1 VRRILVTGGC
11 GFIGANLVRHLL
23 RSHAD
28 VEVLNLDALTYA
40 GNPANLADLAGE
52 PRYRF
57 VRGEIADA
65 RLVTALLEGVWGVAH
80 AAAETHVDRSLL
92 EAAGLDGAGGAFIK
106 TNVLGTYTL
115 LQAARAAG
123 VRRFLH
129 VSTDE
134 VYGPTPRGV
143 FYTEAQPFAPRS
155 PYAASKAG
163 GEFQARAF
171 FESYGLPVV
180 ITRGVNTVGPYQ
192 YPEKAVPLF
201 TTNALLGLPLPLYG
215 EGLQARDRLAVLD
228 HCRAIDL
235 VLHEGEPGEAYNV
248 AAGNEATNREVA
260 ELILDALDLSHDLIQ
275 PVEDR
280 AGHDDRYALD
290 PSKLHALGWSPTRDL
305 ESLTVETVAWYRDHP
320 EWWRPLR
327 DAAGFRRYYEKQYG
341 RRLSPFT
348 PSPDPSPASRG
359 RGA

>member
-11 GFIGANLVRHLL
+11 GFIGSNLVRHLL
-23 RSHAD
+23 RTHAG
-28 VEVLNLDALTYA
+28 VEVINLDALTYA

-57 VRGEIADA
+57 IRGDVTDA
-65 RLVTALLEGVWGVAH
+65 RLVAALMPGCWGVAH
-80 AAAETHVDRSLL
+80 VAAETHVDRSLL
-92 EAAGLDGAGGAFIK
+92 EGGDFIR

-115 LQAARAAG
+115 LRAALDAG
-123 VRRFLH
+123 VQRFLH

-134 VYGPTPRGV
+134 VYGPTPRGLA
-143 FYTEAQPFAPRS
+143 FREDQPFAPRS

-163 GEFQARAF
+163 AEFQVRAF
-171 FESYGLPVV
+171 FESYGLPAV

-192 YPEKAVPLF
+192 YIEKVVPLF

-215 EGLQARDRLAVLD
+215 DGLQARDRLFVED

-248 AAGNEATNREVA
+248 AAGNEANNRQVA
-260 ELILDALDLSHDLIQ
+260 EMILDALDLSRDLIQ

-280 AGHDDRYALD
+280 AGHDERYALD
-290 PSKLHALGWSPTRDL
+290 ASRLHALGWAPTRDL
-305 ESLTVETVAWYRDHP
+305 EQVISDTVEWYRRNDS
-320 EWWRPLR
+320 WWRPLR
-327 DAAGFRRYYEKQYG
+327 DQDFQRYYERQYG
-341 RRLSPFT
+341 ARLG
-348 PSPDPSPASRG
+348 G
-359 RGA
+359 RSGR

>member
-1 VRRILVTGGC
+1 MRRILVTGGC
-11 GFIGANLVRHLL
+11 GFIGSNLVRHLL
-23 RSHAD
+23 RTHAD
-28 VEVLNLDALTYA
+28 VEVLNLDLLTYA
-40 GNPANLADLAGE
+40 GNPANLVDVAGD

-57 VRGEIADA
+57 VRGDVADA
-65 RLVTALLEGVWGVAH
+65 RLIAALMRDVWGVAH
-80 AAAETHVDRSLL
+80 VAAESHVDRSLL
-92 EAAGLDGAGGAFIK
+92 DGGDFIR

-115 LQAARAAG
+115 LRAAADAG
-123 VRRFLH
+123 VQRFHL

-134 VYGPTPRGV
+134 VYGPTPRGLA
-143 FYTEAQPFAPRS
+143 FRETQPFAPRS

-163 GEFQARAF
+163 AEFQARAF

-192 YPEKAVPLF
+192 HVEKAVPLF

-215 EGLQARDRLAVLD
+215 EGLQARDRLFVED

-248 AAGNEATNREVA
+248 AAGNEVNNRQVA
-260 ELILDALDLSHDLIQ
+260 EMILDALELPYDLIR

-290 PSKLHALGWSPTRDL
+290 AGKLHALGWAPTRDL
-305 ESLTVETVAWYRDHP
+305 DRVIVDTVEWYRTN
-320 EWWRPLR
+320 EAWWRPLR
-327 DAAGFRRYYEKQYG
+327 SGDFQRYYERQYG
-341 RRLSPFT
+341 ARLARVGPPPNSVGEGSLT
-348 PSPDPSPASRG
+348 HR
-359 RGA
+359 